1 MNDSAALDL
10 AYLFLRI
17 SPCSASLALSCLVH
31 HPFSSHRTFSFP
43 EYGGPTVFIVNHAQG
58 FLDAQ
63 ARRPQYRASP
73 LRTTCCLDISS
84 IQTRGLSFYGL
95 SIFGTGC

>member
-31 HPFSSHRTFSFP
+31 HPLLIPPYVQFSRIR
-43 EYGGPTVFIVNHAQG
+43 GPTVFIVNHAQG